1 MRNIRSVVLVKF
13 ALLLVLCLETWASD
27 VLPLLEQPSV
37 PNYFIRP
44 GEVLEYNVKI
54 RGITAGTQTVQVDG
68 KRMLDGQEVYH
79 VRSVSKIRRLF
90 KIFYPFSN
98 RSESFIQSENLYP
111 LRYAQQIRDGKYK
124 GNINVNFDPDNQTA
138 RIVKDSKLTETD
150 TPPGIQ
156 DELSMIYLFR
166 TKEIEVGQ
174 KYQFSL
180 LTGDKI
186 METTIS
192 VLRTEEIKTIFGVR
206 DTIVIK
212 TTPKDVTIW
221 LTNNA
226 VRVPVRIEAP
236 TKIGKL
242 VSKLKAMR

>member
-1 MRNIRSVVLVKF
+1 MRSIRFVVLVKF
-13 ALLLVLCLETWASD
+13 VLLLVLCLEAWASD
-27 VLPLLEQPSV
+27 VLPLLEQPNI
-37 PNYFIRP
+37 PNCFTRP

-54 RGITAGTQTVQVDG
+54 RGISAGTQILQVDG
-68 KRMLDGQEVYH
+68 KGTLDGQEVYH
-79 VRSVSKIRRLF
+79 VKSVSKIRRLF
-90 KIFYPFSN
+90 KLFYPFSN
-98 RSESFIQSENLYP
+98 RSESFIQSEDMCP
-111 LRYAQQIRDGKYK
+111 LRYAQQIKDGKYE
-124 GNINVNFDPDNQTA
+124 GNLNVNFNPDKQTA
-138 RIVKDSKLTETD
+138 RIVKDSRLTETD

-186 METTIS
+186 MKTTIS
-192 VLRTEEIKTIFGVR
+192 VLRTEKIKTIFGVR

-226 VRVPVRIEAP
+226 MRVPVRIEAP
-236 TKIGKL
+236 TKIGRL